1 MPGFSPKDLQM
12 LRKQYRTTAMA
23 MKQLVYIGSLPNSQ
37 DAAANVNQRIAI
49 LTVLNEWFLDG
60 GGLID
65 MLDQPDLY
73 NEVYSWLRDP
83 TEHVPPRDM
92 PLKGEIDRRPWQ
104 ELESARNS
112 LISLMKVQ
120 AKRPSLRQ
128 IPNFDSGVYESS
140 IRSYG
145 AQLPDPDK
153 ITPQELVEQ
162 LDAIGA
168 VGIRGLQ
175 VEVNCFSSYRT
186 ILTVIAGP
194 PLVHGNFGS
203 PVKGQDGLDL
213 PY

>member
-1 MPGFSPKDLQM
+1 M
-12 LRKQYRTTAMA
+12 LRKQYRTVVMA
-23 MKQLVYIGSLPNSQ
+23 MKQLAYIGTLPNSQ

-49 LTVLNEWFLDG
+49 LTVLNEWFMDG

-65 MLDQPDLY
+65 VLDQPELY

-92 PLKGEIDRRPWQ
+92 PLKGEIDHRPWQ
-104 ELESARNS
+104 ELESARGI
-112 LISLMKVQ
+112 LISLLKVQ
-120 AKRPSLRQ
+120 AKRPSIRH
-128 IPNFDSGVYESS
+128 IPNFDSGAYEPS

-145 AQLPDPDK
+145 AQLPDPDR

-175 VEVNCFSSYRT
+175 VEVGSFLWRRI

-194 PLVHGNFGS
+194 SLVHGNFGS
-203 PVKGQDGLDL
+203 PVKRQDGLDL
-213 PY
+213 AY